1 MKFDIP
7 ICIFFFNRPDTTI
20 RVLKQVSKI
29 KPEKLYLLCDG
40 GRNNQES
47 EDVNN
52 CRKSVESAIDWE
64 CEVIKK
70 YSNKNIGVYG
80 NIGKG
85 AQWVFSKE
93 DCAIFLED
101 DNLPENTF
109 FYYCK
114 EMLEKYQYEDKVL
127 WVCGT
132 NYLEKYKPKDGS
144 SYVFTKHLM
153 PCGWASWSNKFNKYY
168 DINLDL
174 ARDKKSMSELKNQYL
189 NKSLFYQQRYNFYST
204 IYKIDSDPT
213 KSSWDHQMSFS
224 IRHHGLYGISPSVNL
239 ISNIGVDER
248 STHGGNSLNKV
259 MTRRFCGIKSSDIDF
274 PLVHPS
280 KITIDLEY
288 EKKVARIILMPLLN
302 RIIIFCIRIIK
313 PLFGI
318 KKYESVYDK
327 FKK

>member
-1 MKFDIP
+1 MNFDIP

-20 RVLKQVSKI
+20 RLLKQVSKI
-29 KPEKLYLLCDG
+29 KPKKLYLLCDG
-40 GRNNQES
+40 GRSNQES

-52 CRKSVESAIDWE
+52 CRKSVESAIDWD
-64 CEVIKK
+64 CEIIKR
-70 YSNKNIGVYG
+70 YSDENVGVYG
-80 NIGKG
+80 NIGLG
-85 AQWVFSKE
+85 AKWVLSKE
-93 DCAIFLED
+93 KSAIFLED
-101 DNLPENTF
+101 DNLPKNTF

-153 PCGWASWSNKFNKYY
+153 PCGWATWSNKFNKYY

-174 ARDKKSMSELKNQYL
+174 ARDKKTMSELKNQYL

-224 IRHHGLYGISPSVNL
+224 IRYHGLYGISPCVNL

-248 STHGGNSLNKV
+248 STHGGTSLSKV
-259 MTRRFCGIKSSDIDF
+259 MTKRFCGIKSFDIEF
-274 PLVHPS
+274 PLKHPNS
-280 KITIDLEY
+280 IDIDLEY
-288 EKKVARIILMPLLN
+288 EKKVAKIILLPLMN
-302 RIIIFCIRIIK
+302 RLLILCIRIIK
-313 PLFGI
+313 PFFGI